1 MDLVVAF
8 VFFAGAMAVDLGCD
22 LPMFWA
28 MIAGYFAFVAVGL
41 RQGYTLGGLLKMSWP
56 GAKDSLIVVRVLLL
70 IGVLTGLWRSA
81 GTFAF
86 LVTWGMRLINPSLF
100 ILAAYALSCGL
111 SYAIGT
117 SFGVAGTLGVALMAL
132 ARGGGANELVA
143 AGAIMSGIYFGDRC
157 SPASSC
163 ANLVASLTG
172 TELYDNI
179 RLMMKTSLA
188 AVGCCGLFYYLLSL
202 TYPMPRAD
210 SGMILSLEK
219 SFDLTPWVIVPAII
233 MFVMPLLKV
242 RSLYAFL
249 ASIAFAWGCTVY
261 FQHASWGDSLRYA
274 ALGFSAEPGSAAALF
289 NGGGLMSM
297 LDMCAVLFISGTYS
311 GIFDGTHMLDGLQ
324 GRLAGLMRRTSSFAA
339 LTLVGVL
346 ANGIFCNQTI
356 GVMMTAQMMKRPY
369 ERAGL
374 GRTELAQDIANSTVV
389 TAGLIPW
396 CIASSAPLAML
407 EVSARALP
415 YAAYLYLLPLSYA
428 LTKKSWFKS

>member
-356 GVMMTAQMMKRPY
+356 GVMMTAQ
-369 ERAGL
+369 
-374 GRTELAQDIANSTVV
+374 
-389 TAGLIPW
+389 
-396 CIASSAPLAML
+396 
-407 EVSARALP
+407 
-415 YAAYLYLLPLSYA
+415 
-428 LTKKSWFKS
+428 

>member
-1 MDLVVAF
+1 
-8 VFFAGAMAVDLGCD
+8 
-22 LPMFWA
+22 
-28 MIAGYFAFVAVGL
+28 
-41 RQGYTLGGLLKMSWP
+41 
-56 GAKDSLIVVRVLLL
+56 
-70 IGVLTGLWRSA
+70 
-81 GTFAF
+81 
-86 LVTWGMRLINPSLF
+86 
-100 ILAAYALSCGL
+100 
-111 SYAIGT
+111 
-117 SFGVAGTLGVALMAL
+117 MAL

-242 RSLYAFL
+242 RLLYAFL

-261 FQHASWGDSLRYA
+261 FQHATWGDSLRYA

-428 LTKKSWFKS
+428 LTKKIWFKS

>member
-1 MDLVVAF
+1 
-8 VFFAGAMAVDLGCD
+8 
-22 LPMFWA
+22 
-28 MIAGYFAFVAVGL
+28 
-41 RQGYTLGGLLKMSWP
+41 MSWP

-202 TYPMPRAD
+202 AYPMPRAD

-219 SFDLTPWVIVPAII
+219 SFDLTPWVIIPAII

-274 ALGFSAEPGSAAALF
+274 ALGFSAEPGSAAA
-289 NGGGLMSM
+289 S
-297 LDMCAVLFISGTYS
+297 
-311 GIFDGTHMLDGLQ
+311 
-324 GRLAGLMRRTSSFAA
+324 
-339 LTLVGVL
+339 
-346 ANGIFCNQTI
+346 
-356 GVMMTAQMMKRPY
+356 
-369 ERAGL
+369 
-374 GRTELAQDIANSTVV
+374 
-389 TAGLIPW
+389 
-396 CIASSAPLAML
+396 
-407 EVSARALP
+407 
-415 YAAYLYLLPLSYA
+415 
-428 LTKKSWFKS
+428 

>member
-8 VFFAGAMAVDLGCD
+8 VFFAGAMAVGLGCR

-28 MIAGYFAFVAVGL
+28 MTVGYFAFVAVGL
-41 RQGYTLGGLLKMSWP
+41 HRGYRLGVLLKMSWP
-56 GAKDSLIVVRVLLL
+56 GAKNSLIVIRVLLL
-70 IGVLTGLWRSA
+70 IGMLTGLWRSA

-86 LVTWGMRLINPSLF
+86 LVTWGMRLIRPSLF

-132 ARGGGANELVA
+132 ARGGGANELIT

-179 RLMMKTSLA
+179 RLMMKTSLT
-188 AVGCCGLFYYLLSL
+188 AVGCSCLFYYLLSL
-202 TYPMPRAD
+202 AYPMPRAD

-219 SFDLTPWVIVPAII
+219 SFNLTPWVIVPAVI

-242 RSLYAFL
+242 RPLYAFL
-249 ASIAFAWGCTVY
+249 ASIACAWGCTVC
-261 FQHASWGDSLRYA
+261 FQHASWSGSLRYA
-274 ALGFSAEPGSAAALF
+274 AFGFSAEPGSAAALF
-289 NGGGLMSM
+289 NGGGLSSM

-324 GRLAGLMRRTSSFAA
+324 GRLVGFMRRTSPFAA
-339 LTLVGVL
+339 LTLVGVI

-356 GVMMTAQMMKRPY
+356 GIMMTTQMMKSPY

-374 GRTELAQDIANSTVV
+374 SRAELAQDIANSTVV

-396 CIASSAPLAML
+396 CIACSVPLAML
-407 EVSARALP
+407 GVPARALP

-428 LTKKSWFKS
+428 LMKRIWFKS

>member
-1 MDLVVAF
+1 
-8 VFFAGAMAVDLGCD
+8 
-22 LPMFWA
+22 
-28 MIAGYFAFVAVGL
+28 
-41 RQGYTLGGLLKMSWP
+41 
-56 GAKDSLIVVRVLLL
+56 
-70 IGVLTGLWRSA
+70 
-81 GTFAF
+81 
-86 LVTWGMRLINPSLF
+86 MRLINPSLF

-202 TYPMPRAD
+202 AYPMPRAD

-219 SFDLTPWVIVPAII
+219 SFNLTPWVIVPAVI

-249 ASIAFAWGCTVY
+249 ASIAFAWGCTVC
-261 FQHASWGDSLRYA
+261 FQHASWGNSLRYA
-274 ALGFSAEPGSAAALF
+274 VLGFFAEPGSAAALF
-289 NGGGLMSM
+289 NGGGLKSM

-324 GRLAGLMRRTSSFAA
+324 ERLAGFMRRTSSFAA
-339 LTLVGVL
+339 LTLVGII

-356 GVMMTAQMMKRPY
+356 GIMMTTQMMKRPY
-369 ERAGL
+369 EHGAGPRHCQFDGGDGGTDPLVYRQLRAAGDAGSL
-374 GRTELAQDIANSTVV
+374 GAGSSVCRVSLFAPAFLRADEKDLVQKL
-389 TAGLIPW
+389 TAPENENG
-396 CIASSAPLAML
+396 
-407 EVSARALP
+407 
-415 YAAYLYLLPLSYA
+415 
-428 LTKKSWFKS
+428 